1 VDIGRSE
8 HVNVVERIGDF
19 ERASRTW
26 QSLDKGKALV
36 SNSLYQVPHTHMRDT
51 THDAHDTRAAHR
63 THQLTCH
70 ATQVVQNLPSLLAQQ
85 QATGKPLPK
94 PPTPRGF
101 DDGRQP
107 SFRKPS
113 VSMD

>member
-26 QSLDKGKALV
+26 QSLDKGNALV
-36 SNSLYQVPHTHMRDT
+36 SNSLYQVPHTH
-51 THDAHDTRAAHR
+51 THARHNDAHDTRAAHR
-63 THQLTCH
+63 THQLTIH
-70 ATQVVQNLPSLLAQQ
+70 ATQVVQNLPSLLAQ

>member
-1 VDIGRSE
+1 
-8 HVNVVERIGDF
+8 
-19 ERASRTW
+19 
-26 QSLDKGKALV
+26 
-36 SNSLYQVPHTHMRDT
+36 
-51 THDAHDTRAAHR
+51 
-63 THQLTCH
+63 
-70 ATQVVQNLPSLLAQQ
+70 VQNLPSLLAQQ